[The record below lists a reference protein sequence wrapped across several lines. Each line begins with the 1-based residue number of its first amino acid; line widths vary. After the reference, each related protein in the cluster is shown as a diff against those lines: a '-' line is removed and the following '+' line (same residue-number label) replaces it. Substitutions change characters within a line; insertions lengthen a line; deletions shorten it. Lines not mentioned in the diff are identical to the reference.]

1 MPTIE
6 TGLLLFFTIVLGQVP
21 EARNPD
27 DAISR
32 LRAEYLVETE
42 RVRGESADEK
52 NRFLEEWAERLRSAI
67 QDHPSNPNTPWA
79 KAALRGI
86 LNSLGRLKELLALL
100 TMNVSEAET
109 VWDRAYLLQQ
119 MGLIAEMSF
128 YVDRD
133 VTVARQAIDSF
144 REVRD
149 LIKEPDAWWV
159 VGLQKTAGLT
169 ASAFGD
175 PLGAARLHMEVVDVF
190 HRLSPSQQADLS
202 HYAFAEESFSEA
214 AVQFAKAGDVVSSIN
229 ALDQLQALTE
239 LRRPVAEH
247 LRKLLSPLSGIIDA
261 RPYCDLSQIWLDEH
275 LDAPSAEGL
284 AYDVGVAWVRVD
296 EHDKA
301 ARAFEQFLTRAAT
314 AKRSDSLERQVR
326 SVEPIL
332 RRRFEL
338 AGDTDRLAALQE
350 QVAKLKQRK

>member
-1 MPTIE
+1 MTTIE
-6 TGLLLFFTIVLGQVP
+6 MGLLLFFTTVLGQVP
-21 EARNPD
+21 AARTPG

-32 LRAEYLVETE
+32 LRAEYLVEAE

-52 NRFLEEWAERLRSAI
+52 NRFMEEWAERLRSAI
-67 QDHPSNPNTPWA
+67 QDHPSSPNAPWA
-79 KAALRGI
+79 RGELRGT

-100 TMNVSEAET
+100 STNVTEAET

-149 LIKEPDAWWV
+149 LIKEPDVWWV

-202 HYAFAEESFSEA
+202 HYAFAEESLSDA
-214 AVQFAKAGDVVSSIN
+214 AVQFAKAGDVVSSMN
-229 ALDQLQALTE
+229 ASDQLQALTE
-239 LRRPVAEH
+239 LRRPVPEH
-247 LRKLLSPLSGIIDA
+247 SRRLLSPLSGIVDA
-261 RPYCDLSQIWLDEH
+261 RPYCERSQKWLSEH

-284 AYDVGVAWVRVD
+284 AYDLGFAWIRVD
-296 EHDKA
+296 DHDRA
-301 ARAFEQFLTRAAT
+301 AWAFEQFLTRAET
-314 AKRSDSLERQVR
+314 ARPNEILDRQIG

-338 AGDTDRLAALQE
+338 AGETNRLDALQK
-350 QVAKLKQRK
+350 QVAGLRPRK